1 MGGRRRRST
10 LSALDLLTS
19 CVQTAWSSRKGCIVS
34 MLSLD
39 ISGAYDHVSTERL
52 LWILQRKGLP
62 EWIIKYVKNFM
73 QGRRT
78 RVAFDGYESEWVQTN
93 SGIPQ
98 GSPISPILFLFFI
111 SELLEGIQSVEE
123 KQLGVGFVDD
133 INIITWG
140 DSAQENCK
148 RLEEAHGKCMD
159 WSRRHGSKFAPDKYK
174 LIHFTRRRRDPN
186 GDLASAIKIKGF
198 SEEIKPE
205 TKLRVLGVWLDPK
218 MNWKEHTKVAV
229 GKGTA
234 AFDALSRIAATT
246 WGPCLI
252 RTRLLYTVIVRP
264 AMVYGAHAWYTGR
277 NGKQIKANLQQLE
290 KIQNKCLRRIT
301 GGYKRTPR
309 AALEREAKI
318 LPLDLYCDGLIMNK
332 ALDEK
337 DKKVKEEIKQTVDAI
352 WEAEHQH
359 LTQRN

>member
-1 MGGRRRRST
+1 M
-10 LSALDLLTS
+10 
-19 CVQTAWSSRKGCIVS
+19 
-34 MLSLD
+34 
-39 ISGAYDHVSTERL
+39 
-52 LWILQRKGLP
+52 
-62 EWIIKYVKNFM
+62 
-73 QGRRT
+73 
-78 RVAFDGYESEWVQTN
+78 
-93 SGIPQ
+93 
-98 GSPISPILFLFFI
+98 
-111 SELLEGIQSVEE
+111 
-123 KQLGVGFVDD
+123 DD

-148 RLEEAHGKCMD
+148 RLEEAHEKCMD

-186 GDLASAIKIKGF
+186 RDLASAIKIEGF

-252 RTRLLYTVIVRP
+252 RTRLLYTAIVRP
-264 AMVYGAHAWYTGR
+264 AMVYGAHAWHTGR

-301 GGYKRTPR
+301 GGYK
-309 AALEREAKI
+309 
-318 LPLDLYCDGLIMNK
+318 
-332 ALDEK
+332 
-337 DKKVKEEIKQTVDAI
+337 
-352 WEAEHQH
+352 
-359 LTQRN
+359 

>member
-1 MGGRRRRST
+1 M
-10 LSALDLLTS
+10 
-19 CVQTAWSSRKGCIVS
+19 
-34 MLSLD
+34 
-39 ISGAYDHVSTERL
+39 
-52 LWILQRKGLP
+52 
-62 EWIIKYVKNFM
+62 
-73 QGRRT
+73 
-78 RVAFDGYESEWVQTN
+78 
-93 SGIPQ
+93 
-98 GSPISPILFLFFI
+98 
-111 SELLEGIQSVEE
+111 
-123 KQLGVGFVDD
+123 
-133 INIITWG
+133 
-140 DSAQENCK
+140 
-148 RLEEAHGKCMD
+148 
-159 WSRRHGSKFAPDKYK
+159 
-174 LIHFTRRRRDPN
+174 
-186 GDLASAIKIKGF
+186 
-198 SEEIKPE
+198 
-205 TKLRVLGVWLDPK
+205 
-218 MNWKEHTKVAV
+218 
-229 GKGTA
+229 
-234 AFDALSRIAATT
+234 
-246 WGPCLI
+246 I